1 MMSHASIL
9 VFAGSSRRESLNK
22 KLAQTAAQTLQQQG
36 GIAMFI
42 DLADFNIP
50 LYHGDLEA
58 EHGIPA
64 EVQRLQNLLAQHQ
77 GLLIVSPEY
86 NGMPTPLLLNT
97 LDWLSRGSQG
107 LSNFSGKP
115 VALLSASPG
124 GLGGLRSLWSM
135 RQFLSNLGLLVLANQ
150 LAVGAAQDA
159 FNDQGLLNNPRQQD
173 SLSQMTQQLLS
184 LASTITI
191 PQE

>member
-36 GIAMFI
+36 GIATFI

>member
-1 MMSHASIL
+1 MTDTQIL
-9 VFAGSSRRESLNK
+9 VFAGSARRESLNK
-22 KLAQTAAQTLQQQG
+22 KLAQNAAHSIQQQG
-36 GIAMFI
+36 GIATLI
-42 DLADFNIP
+42 DLGDFDMP

-58 EHGIPA
+58 EQGIPA
-64 EVQRLQNLLAQHQ
+64 DVQRLQDLLAQHQ

-124 GLGGLRSLWSM
+124 GLGGLRSLWPM

-159 FNDQGLLNNPRQQD
+159 FNDQGLLSNPRQQD
-173 SLSQMTQQLLS
+173 SLNHITQQLLR
-184 LASTITI
+184 LANATSTNRT
-191 PQE
+191 

>member
-22 KLAQTAAQTLQQQG
+22 KLAQTAAKTLQQQG
-36 GIAMFI
+36 GIATFI

-115 VALLSASPG
+115 VALLSASSG

>member
-1 MMSHASIL
+1 M
-9 VFAGSSRRESLNK
+9 GC
-22 KLAQTAAQTLQQQG
+22 
-36 GIAMFI
+36 
-42 DLADFNIP
+42 
-50 LYHGDLEA
+50 
-58 EHGIPA
+58 
-64 EVQRLQNLLAQHQ
+64 
-77 GLLIVSPEY
+77 LLIVSPEY

-159 FNDQGLLNNPRQQD
+159 FNDQGLLSNPRQQD
-173 SLSQMTQQLLS
+173 SLNHITQQLLR
-184 LASTITI
+184 LASATSINRT
-191 PQE
+191 